1 MLISKALHYTLWP
14 INDFYRTDMPE
25 FNELVEFMT
34 SGPVRALGLT
44 KGDTGEGVIELW
56 RNIIGPFDP
65 EEAKK
70 ESSDSI
76 RVRLSIWRV
85 FPMVISSEFHVWQ
98 YRDNDHREDVL
109 HFIFSIF
116 DWCIRLDMVPV

>member
-1 MLISKALHYTLWP
+1 
-14 INDFYRTDMPE
+14 MPE

-76 RVRLSIWRV
+76 RVSLS
-85 FPMVISSEFHVWQ
+85 FSSFM
-98 YRDNDHREDVL
+98 
-109 HFIFSIF
+109 FSIIDF
-116 DWCIRLDMVPV
+116 SIRLDMVPV